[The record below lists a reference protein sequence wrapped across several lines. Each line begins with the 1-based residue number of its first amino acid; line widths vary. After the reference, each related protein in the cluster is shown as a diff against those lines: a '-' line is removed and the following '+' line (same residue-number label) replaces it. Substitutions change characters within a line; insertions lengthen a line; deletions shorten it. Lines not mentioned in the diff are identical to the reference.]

1 MSTSTPASAL
11 RSITSLWWLVLLFG
25 VVVFAVGVFFVVSP
39 GESLSTLTVIA
50 GIFLLVDGV
59 IALVGSIVG
68 RGEGRGLWAIIGVLS
83 VLAGLVLIK
92 RPFDTLVVFAL
103 IVGAWFVVAGIA
115 RLIAAFE
122 DDARDRRGMNLFIG
136 LLDIVAGIV
145 ILAWPDL
152 GLKTFA
158 VVLGIVLIVR
168 GVLFMLSGWTLRTAD
183 RGLKDLE
190 RGPRSA

>member
-115 RLIAAFE
+115 RLIEAFE
-122 DDARDRRGMNLFIG
+122 EDARDRRGMNLFIG

>member
-1 MSTSTPASAL
+1 MSTTTPAAAL

-25 VVVFAVGVFFVVSP
+25 VIVFGVGVFFVVSP

-50 GIFLLVDGV
+50 GIFLLIDGV
-59 IALVGSIVG
+59 IALIGSITG

-92 RPFDTLVVFAL
+92 RPFETLVVFAL

-115 RLIAAFE
+115 RMIEAFDE
-122 DDARDRRGMNLFIG
+122 DQRERRGMNLFIAA
-136 LLDIVAGIV
+136 LDIVAGIV
-145 ILAWPDL
+145 ILVWPDL

-158 VVLGIVLIVR
+158 VILGIVLIIR
-168 GVLFMLSGWTLRTAD
+168 GLLFMLAGWGLRGA
-183 RGLKDLE
+183 GHELE
-190 RGPRSA
+190 RIDREPRPA